1 MSGSEVS
8 GGEVSGSDMS
18 GVEELVEQHRIE
30 QLLFLEARLIDERR
44 FAEWEALWVDE
55 GIYWVPANGENTDPD
70 HEVSLIYDN
79 RSRMHNRV
87 ERYVGGKAISQQP
100 PPSTVHLVGNVTIDA
115 DAPGPVADEEVHRT
129 VYSTVLV
136 AESRP
141 GERIDWVG
149 RVTHHLVERQG
160 ELRIAFKKVVLVDN
174 DQELTTIDFLL

>member
-1 MSGSEVS
+1 MSGI
-8 GGEVSGSDMS
+8 
-18 GVEELVEQHRIE
+18 EELLEQRRVE

-55 GIYWVPANGENTDPD
+55 GIYWVPANGEDTDPQTD
-70 HEVSLIYDN
+70 VSLIYDN

-100 PPSTVHLVGNVTIDA
+100 PPRTVHLVGNVTIEPATSGAAVGGD
-115 DAPGPVADEEVHRT
+115 VVRIVH
-129 VYSTVLV
+129 STVQV

-141 GERIDWVG
+141 GVRVDWVG
-149 RVTHHLVERQG
+149 RVIHHLVERQG
-160 ELRIAFKKVVLVDN
+160 SLRIVFKKVVLVDN